1 MFASFLDI
9 GWWIGLWLVLWLDTA
24 KENDENEQDF
34 DAESNTFTG
43 HLKRLLSL
51 ENAGSIFLAVVVI
64 FVRGCD
70 TEQNSD
76 NERDNDENCPREERG
91 PIIERASLQK
101 REHEEH
107 EENEERHGDTSFLGW
122 VEYIKRTAPL
132 IGAAQFLDRR
142 IYILVGEK
150 AKEGE
155 NKPIR

>member
-1 MFASFLDI
+1 MFTSFLDV

-34 DAESNTFTG
+34 DAESDAFTS

-51 ENAGSIFLAVVVI
+51 EHSGSIFLAVIVI

-70 TEQNSD
+70 AEQDAD

-91 PIIERASLQK
+91 PIIERASLQERK
-101 REHEEH
+101 YEEH

-132 IGAAQFLDRR
+132 IRAAQFLDSR
-142 IYILVGEK
+142 IYIFGREKVKGGER
-150 AKEGE
+150 
-155 NKPIR
+155 KPIR